1 MPRDDTAPASVA
13 PASFAWTAAAPAVFV
28 LLWSTGFIAAKA
40 GLPYVEPLTFLSI
53 RFALVTALMLPV
65 ALLVRARWPGAK
77 EAGHI
82 AVVGLLMHGGY
93 LGGVFSSIHHGL
105 PAGLSALI
113 VGLQPVLTAT
123 VVGPLLGER
132 VGPRQ
137 WLGLVLGFAGVATVL
152 FERYGFGSGGF
163 GAGAVVLATI
173 ALIGI
178 TAGTIYQKRYCAQ
191 SNLYT
196 GAVVQYA
203 AACVPMA
210 LLALTFETRE
220 VEWATPLIAAM
231 AWLTLVLSVGT
242 ISLLYLL
249 IRRGAVS
256 KIASLFFLVPPA
268 TAFTAWLMFDETLGL
283 LALGGVALT
292 ALGVYLVQRG

>member
-1 MPRDDTAPASVA
+1 MPRDDSIPASVA
-13 PASFAWTAAAPAVFV
+13 PASFAWTATAPAVFV

-40 GLPYVEPLTFLSI
+40 GLPYAEPLTFLAW
-53 RFALVTALMLPV
+53 RFGLVVALMLPV
-65 ALLVRARWPGAK
+65 ALLMRARWPGRV

-82 AVVGLLMHGGY
+82 AVVGLLMHSGY

-105 PAGLSALI
+105 PAGLAAVI

-123 VVGPLLGER
+123 VVGSLLGER
-132 VGPRQ
+132 VKSRQ
-137 WLGLVLGFAGVATVL
+137 WLGLVLGFAGVAVVL

-163 GAGAVVLATI
+163 GAGAVVLAVL
-173 ALIGI
+173 ALVGI
-178 TAGTIYQKRYCAQ
+178 TAGTIYQKRFCAQ

-203 AACVPMA
+203 AALIPVA
-210 LLALTFETRE
+210 LLAWVFETRIVAWE
-220 VEWATPLIAAM
+220 LPFIAALL
-231 AWLTLVLSVGT
+231 WLTLVLSVGT

-268 TAFTAWLMFDETLGL
+268 TALTAWLMFGETLGA

-292 ALGVYLVQRG
+292 AAGVFLVQRG

>member
-1 MPRDDTAPASVA
+1 MPRDGSFPASVA
-13 PASFAWTAAAPAVFV
+13 PPSFAWTAAAPAVFV

-40 GLPYVEPLTFLSI
+40 GLPYAEPMTFLSW
-53 RFALVTALMLPV
+53 RFALVIALMLPV
-65 ALLVRARWPGAK
+65 ALFVRARWPGRA

-123 VVGPLLGER
+123 VVGPLLGEK
-132 VGPRQ
+132 VTPRQ
-137 WLGLVLGFAGVATVL
+137 WLGLVLGFAGVAVVL

-163 GAGAVVLATI
+163 GAGGV
-173 ALIGI
+173 ALSAMALVGI
-178 TAGTIYQKRYCAQ
+178 TTGTIYQKRFCAQ

-196 GAVVQYA
+196 GAVVQYTTA
-203 AACVPMA
+203 FVPMA
-210 LLALTFETRE
+210 LLAWLLETRVVAWE
-220 VEWATPLIAAM
+220 PPFVAAIL
-231 AWLTLVLSVGT
+231 WLTLVLSVGT

-268 TAFTAWLMFDETLGL
+268 TALTAWAMFGETLGPL
-283 LALGGVALT
+283 TLGGVVLT
-292 ALGVYLVQRG
+292 AVGVFLVQRG

>member
-1 MPRDDTAPASVA
+1 MPRDDTVTASVA

-40 GLPYVEPLTFLSI
+40 GLPYAEPLTFLAL

-65 ALLVRARWPGAK
+65 ALMVRARWPGRV

-132 VGPRQ
+132 VTPRQ
-137 WLGLVLGFAGVATVL
+137 WLGLVLGFAGVAIVL

-163 GAGAVVLATI
+163 GAGAVALAAV
-173 ALIGI
+173 ALVGI
-178 TAGTIYQKRYCAQ
+178 TAGTIYQKRFCAQ
-191 SNLYT
+191 ANLYT

-203 AACVPMA
+203 AAFVPMV
-210 LLALTFETRE
+210 LLAQVFETGI
-220 VEWATPLIAAM
+220 VEWAPPFIAAM

-268 TAFTAWLMFDETLGL
+268 TALTAWLMFGETLGL
-283 LALGGVALT
+283 LALAGVALT
-292 ALGVYLVQRG
+292 AVGVFIVQRG

>member
-1 MPRDDTAPASVA
+1 MPRDDSIPASVA
-13 PASFAWTAAAPAVFV
+13 PASFGWTAAAPAVFV

-40 GLPYVEPLTFLSI
+40 GLPYAEPLTFLAW
-53 RFALVTALMLPV
+53 RFALVIAVMLPV
-65 ALLVRARWPGAK
+65 ALIMRARWPGRV

-82 AVVGLLMHGGY
+82 AFVGLLMHGAY
-93 LGGVFSSIHHGL
+93 LGGVFSAIHHGL
-105 PAGLSALI
+105 PAGLAVLI

-123 VVGPLLGER
+123 IVGPLLGER
-132 VGPRQ
+132 VTPRQ
-137 WLGLVLGFAGVATVL
+137 WLGLTLGFAGVAVVL

-163 GAGAVVLATI
+163 DAGAVVLAVM

-178 TAGTIYQKRYCAQ
+178 TAGTIYQKRFCAQ

-196 GAVVQYA
+196 GVVVQYGA
-203 AACVPMA
+203 AFIPVM
-210 LLALTFETRE
+210 LLAWVFETRVVVWE
-220 VEWATPLIAAM
+220 PPLIAAM
-231 AWLTLVLSVGT
+231 LWLTLVLSVGT

-268 TAFTAWLMFDETLGL
+268 TALTAWAMFGEILGP
-283 LALGGVALT
+283 LALGGIALT
-292 ALGVYLVQRG
+292 AVGVFLVQRT

>member
-28 LLWSTGFIAAKA
+28 ILWSTGFIAAKA
-40 GLPYVEPLTFLSI
+40 GLPYAEPLTFLSI
-53 RFALVTALMLPV
+53 RFALVTVLMLPV
-65 ALLVRARWPGAK
+65 ALLVRARWPGRV

-132 VGPRQ
+132 VVPRQ
-137 WLGLVLGFAGVATVL
+137 WLGLILGFAGVAIVL
-152 FERYGFGSGGF
+152 FERYGLGSGGF
-163 GAGAVVLATI
+163 GAGAVILATI
-173 ALIGI
+173 ALVGI
-178 TAGTIYQKRYCAQ
+178 TAGTIYQKRFCAQ
-191 SNLYT
+191 ANLYT
-196 GAVVQYA
+196 GAVIQYA
-203 AACVPMA
+203 AASVPMV
-210 LLALTFETRE
+210 LLAYLFETRA
-220 VEWATPLIAAM
+220 VEWAPPFIAAM

-242 ISLLYLL
+242 ISLLYTL

-268 TAFTAWLMFDETLGL
+268 TALTAWFMFGETLGL

-292 ALGVYLVQRG
+292 VFGVYLVQRA